1 MDNDKKD
8 VEVKYT
14 VVIGE
19 DHGLEIADV
28 QANPRRIHLFSSI
41 AILNIAYVVLGT
53 TFAWSSPMLLKLQLP
68 SDDASTVA
76 STISLGGMIGPF
88 VTGAIVDR
96 LGRKGT
102 TAVSMGL
109 TTGSYLLLT
118 VGRSVLVLSAGR
130 FLAGLSFG
138 IVFSAVPM
146 YIAEISEDSVR
157 GVLNT
162 LNMISIASG
171 SLLMFGVAPFVSYEL
186 IHYLILG
193 LCSLFFLLFPLLPE
207 SPHYLVMKDKT
218 KRARTIL
225 TWLREDQP
233 APYVEIQLQIIQK
246 TMTQEEQQPLLRTAL
261 ELFSLPGNHRAFI
274 ICFTLIVLQQLTGI
288 TIVVFYLQEIIKM
301 TRVDFSSSTCS
312 IAVGL
317 VKLVAGFICPLAVRY
332 FGYKRTLMGST
343 FGTAVGMGGLGVF
356 FSLKSNN
363 FDVNSMAWLPLFSV
377 GVYFFSFVAGLSS
390 IPWALTG
397 ELFPSNVKSIA
408 TCLITASSAFLSFV
422 SGKFFPNLIDLIGI
436 DFLFFSC
443 SLFGC
448 FSVVFIV
455 LVVDETSGLSFVQIQ
470 ELLNGRKRK
479 EVLLEQ
485 PN

>member
-207 SPHYLVMKDKT
+207 SPYYLVMKGQT
-218 KRARTIL
+218 KRAREVL
-225 TWLREDQP
+225 NWLRENRP
-233 APYVEIQLQIIQK
+233 ESHVEKELQVIQK
-246 TMTQEEQQPLLRTAL
+246 TLTEQQQQSGSIM
-261 ELFSLPGNHRAFI
+261 ELFRLPGNRRAFT
-274 ICFTLIVLQQLTGI
+274 ICCTLIALQQLVGI
-288 TIVVFYLQEIIKM
+288 SIVLFYLQNIFEM
-301 TRVDFSSSTCS
+301 TGAAISSSTCS
-312 IAVGL
+312 IIVGL
-317 VKLVAGFICPLAVRY
+317 IKFVAGFLCPVGVKY
-332 FGYKRTLMGST
+332 FGYRKPMMVSVSGA
-343 FGTAVGMGGLGVF
+343 AVGMAGLGVF
-356 FSLKSNN
+356 FFLKSTNV
-363 FDVNSMAWLPLFSV
+363 DVSSLSWLPLLSV
-377 GVYFFSFVAGLSS
+377 VVYILFFISGFGS
-390 IPWALTG
+390 IPWALSG

-408 TCLITASSAFLSFV
+408 TCLITVISSIVAFGT
-422 SGKFFPNLIDLIGI
+422 GKLFPTLIKLIGI
-436 DFLFFSC
+436 DFLFLSC

-448 FSVVFIV
+448 LSVVFIV